1 MASNIKIERVR
12 HGYSQQILADH
23 IGVSMNTLRSYEEDP
38 MNIPGEKLVALAK
51 HFHVSTDYLLG
62 LKEERE

>member
-1 MASNIKIERVR
+1 MASNIKVERVR
-12 HGYSQQILADH
+12 HGYSQTILAER
-23 IGVSMNTLRSYEEDP
+23 IGVSLTTLRSYEEDP
-38 MNIPGEKLVALAK
+38 MNVPGDKLVALAE